1 MDIFLVDFENV
12 HTAGL
17 KGQNY
22 LKDAVIH
29 VFFSSNTCNQ
39 PQITL
44 DLHELYELQ
53 RQHVT
58 LKFHETIKGHNA
70 LDFQLTSYLGL
81 LIDRASSTEQTNFYI
96 VSKDKG
102 YTCLN
107 DFWQQEQEIEHH
119 KFSIKFI
126 SSIMEVSNPHLALPY
141 NSTTP
146 TTQSKQVLPTPAVIQ
161 TTSVPPK
168 VNPVLPQVAPIV
180 AKMAP
185 VVAKMAPIVA
195 KMAPIVAKIAPTVTT
210 QTSAIPKTTNSA
222 AQTAPVIKP
231 QAIQPKVKTE
241 ECGANITS
249 IISIIRSKYPKVI
262 SKIDQ
267 IKELIIQ
274 FSKSQDNARL
284 NKLNVDLRKL
294 LPNDPYGKVYNEIY
308 FDIKEL
314 YTTNPSPTAPSKLEN
329 TNQAIEKII
338 SDKLSRIVNSFPEA
352 KSIKKDIKLWL
363 YEFRDKKNLTELH
376 LRIQKA
382 FPAKEFDNLYTKLY
396 KEIKAQL

>member
-146 TTQSKQVLPTPAVIQ
+146 ITQSKQVLPTPAVIQ

-180 AKMAP
+180 AK
-185 VVAKMAPIVA
+185 IV
-195 KMAPIVAKIAPTVTT
+195 PTVTT
-210 QTSAIPKTTNSA
+210 QTSAIPKTTNSV
-222 AQTAPVIKP
+222 AQTAPVIKT

-241 ECGANITS
+241 ECGANLTS

-262 SKIDQ
+262 TKIDQ

-274 FSKSQDNARL
+274 FSKNKDNARL

>member
-180 AKMAP
+180 AK
-185 VVAKMAPIVA
+185 
-195 KMAPIVAKIAPTVTT
+195 PIVAKIVPTVTT
-210 QTSAIPKTTNSA
+210 QTSAIPKTTNSV
-222 AQTAPVIKP
+222 AQTAPVIKT

-241 ECGANITS
+241 ECGANLTS

-274 FSKSQDNARL
+274 FSKNQDNARL
-284 NKLNVDLRKL
+284 NKLNLDLHKL

-314 YTTNPSPTAPSKLEN
+314 YATNPSPTVPLKPEN
-329 TNQAIEKII
+329 TSQAIEKII
-338 SDKLSRIVNSFPEA
+338 SDKLSRIVSSFPEA

-382 FPAKEFDNLYTKLY
+382 FPAKEFDNLYIKLY

>member
-1 MDIFLVDFENV
+1 M
-12 HTAGL
+12 
-17 KGQNY
+17 
-22 LKDAVIH
+22 
-29 VFFSSNTCNQ
+29 
-39 PQITL
+39 

-53 RQHVT
+53 RHHVT
-58 LKFHETIKGHNA
+58 LIFHETIKGHNA

-102 YTCLN
+102 YTCLS
-107 DFWQQEQEIEHH
+107 DFWQQEQEIKHH

-180 AKMAP
+180 AK
-185 VVAKMAPIVA
+185 
-195 KMAPIVAKIAPTVTT
+195 PIVAKIVPTVTT
-210 QTSAIPKTTNSA
+210 QTSAIPKTTNSV
-222 AQTAPVIKP
+222 AQTAPVIKT

-241 ECGANITS
+241 ECGANLTS

-262 SKIDQ
+262 TKIDQ

-274 FSKSQDNARL
+274 FSKNKDNARL
-284 NKLNVDLRKL
+284 NKLNIDLHKL
-294 LPNDPYGKVYNEIY
+294 LPNEPYGKVYNEIY

-314 YTTNPSPTAPSKLEN
+314 YATNPSPTAPSKPEN
-329 TNQAIEKII
+329 TSQANEKII

>member
-1 MDIFLVDFENV
+1 MQ
-12 HTAGL
+12 L

-29 VFFSSNTCNQ
+29 VFFSSNICNQ

-146 TTQSKQVLPTPAVIQ
+146 TTQSKQALPTPAVIQ

-168 VNPVLPQVAPIV
+168 VNPVLPQVAP
-180 AKMAP
+180 
-185 VVAKMAPIVA
+185 VVAK
-195 KMAPIVAKIAPTVTT
+195 VAKIAPTVTT
-210 QTSAIPKTTNSA
+210 QTSAIPKTTNSV
-222 AQTAPVIKP
+222 AQTAPVIKT

-241 ECGANITS
+241 ECGANLTS

-274 FSKSQDNARL
+274 FSKNKDNARL
-284 NKLNVDLRKL
+284 NKLNIDLHKL
-294 LPNDPYGKVYNEIY
+294 LPNEPYGKVYNEIY

-314 YTTNPSPTAPSKLEN
+314 YATNPSPTVPSKPEN
-329 TNQAIEKII
+329 TSQAIEKII
-338 SDKLSRIVNSFPEA
+338 SDKLSRIVSSFPEA

-382 FPAKEFDNLYTKLY
+382 FPAKEFDNLYIKLY

>member
-180 AKMAP
+180 AK
-185 VVAKMAPIVA
+185 
-195 KMAPIVAKIAPTVTT
+195 PIVAKIVPTVTT
-210 QTSAIPKTTNSA
+210 QTSAIPKTTNSV
-222 AQTAPVIKP
+222 AQTAPVIKTK
-231 QAIQPKVKTE
+231 ATQPKVKTE
-241 ECGANITS
+241 ECGANLTS
-249 IISIIRSKYPKVI
+249 TISIIRSKYPKVI

-274 FSKSQDNARL
+274 FSKNQDNARL
-284 NKLNVDLRKL
+284 NKLNLDLHKL

-314 YTTNPSPTAPSKLEN
+314 YATNPSPTAPSKPEN
-329 TNQAIEKII
+329 TSQEIEKII
-338 SDKLSRIVNSFPEA
+338 SDKLSRIVSSFPEA

>member
-146 TTQSKQVLPTPAVIQ
+146 TTQSKQALPTPAVIQ

-168 VNPVLPQVAPIV
+168 VNSVLPQVAP
-180 AKMAP
+180 
-185 VVAKMAPIVA
+185 VVAK
-195 KMAPIVAKIAPTVTT
+195 VAKIAPTVTT
-210 QTSAIPKTTNSA
+210 QTSAIPKTTNSV
-222 AQTAPVIKP
+222 AQTAPVIKT

-241 ECGANITS
+241 ECGANLTS

-274 FSKSQDNARL
+274 FSKNKDNARL
-284 NKLNVDLRKL
+284 NKLNIDLHKL
-294 LPNDPYGKVYNEIY
+294 LPNEPYGKVYNEIY

-314 YTTNPSPTAPSKLEN
+314 YATNPSPTVPSKPEN
-329 TNQAIEKII
+329 TSQAIEKII
-338 SDKLSRIVNSFPEA
+338 SDKLSRIVSSFPEA

-382 FPAKEFDNLYTKLY
+382 FPAKEFDNLYIKLY

>member
-146 TTQSKQVLPTPAVIQ
+146 TTQSKQALPTPAVIQ

-168 VNPVLPQVAPIV
+168 VNPVLPQVAP
-180 AKMAP
+180 
-185 VVAKMAPIVA
+185 VVAK
-195 KMAPIVAKIAPTVTT
+195 VAKIAPTVTT
-210 QTSAIPKTTNSA
+210 QTSAIPKTTNSV
-222 AQTAPVIKP
+222 AQTAPVIKTK
-231 QAIQPKVKTE
+231 ATQPKVKTE
-241 ECGANITS
+241 ECGANLTS

-274 FSKSQDNARL
+274 FSKNQDNARL
-284 NKLNVDLRKL
+284 NKLNLDLHKL

-314 YTTNPSPTAPSKLEN
+314 YATNPSPTAPSKPEN
-329 TNQAIEKII
+329 TSQEIEKII
-338 SDKLSRIVNSFPEA
+338 SDKLSRIVSSFPEA

>member
-146 TTQSKQVLPTPAVIQ
+146 TTQSKQALPTPAVIQ

-168 VNPVLPQVAPIV
+168 VNPVLPQVAP
-180 AKMAP
+180 
-185 VVAKMAPIVA
+185 VVAK
-195 KMAPIVAKIAPTVTT
+195 VAKIAPTVTT
-210 QTSAIPKTTNSA
+210 QTSAIPKTTNSV
-222 AQTAPVIKP
+222 AQTAPVIKT

-241 ECGANITS
+241 ECGANLTS

-274 FSKSQDNARL
+274 FSKNKDNARL
-284 NKLNVDLRKL
+284 NKLNIDLHKL
-294 LPNDPYGKVYNEIY
+294 LPNEPYGKVYNEIY

-314 YTTNPSPTAPSKLEN
+314 YATNPNPSPTAPSKLEN
-329 TNQAIEKII
+329 TNQANEKII
-338 SDKLSRIVNSFPEA
+338 SDKLSRIVSSFPEA

-382 FPAKEFDNLYTKLY
+382 FPAKEFDNLYIKLY

>member
-126 SSIMEVSNPHLALPY
+126 SSIMEVSNPHLALTY

-146 TTQSKQVLPTPAVIQ
+146 TTQSKQLLPTPAVIQ

-180 AKMAP
+180 AKH
-185 VVAKMAPIVA
+185 
-195 KMAPIVAKIAPTVTT
+195 IVAKIAPSVTT

-222 AQTAPVIKP
+222 AQTAPIIKP
-231 QAIQPKVKTE
+231 QAIQPKAKTE
-241 ECGANITS
+241 KCGANITS

-274 FSKSQDNARL
+274 FSKNHDSARL
-284 NKLNVDLRKL
+284 NKLNVDLHKL
-294 LPNDPYGKVYNEIY
+294 LPNDPYGKIYNEIY

-314 YTTNPSPTAPSKLEN
+314 YATNPSPTAPEKLEN
-329 TNQAIEKII
+329 TSQANEKII
-338 SDKLSRIVNSFPEA
+338 SDKLSRIVSSFPEA

-363 YEFRDKKNLTELH
+363 YEFRDKQNLTELH

-382 FPAKEFDNLYTKLY
+382 FPAKEFDNLYTRLY

>member
-1 MDIFLVDFENV
+1 MEQKPIWIFLGKNHIFLVDFENV

-141 NSTTP
+141 NSATP
-146 TTQSKQVLPTPAVIQ
+146 ATKSEQVLPTPAVIK
-161 TTSVPPK
+161 TASVEPK

-180 AKMAP
+180 AK
-185 VVAKMAPIVA
+185 
-195 KMAPIVAKIAPTVTT
+195 VAKIAPTVTT
-210 QTSAIPKTTNSA
+210 QTSAIPKTTNSV
-222 AQTAPVIKP
+222 AQTAPVIKTK
-231 QAIQPKVKTE
+231 ATQPKVKTE
-241 ECGANITS
+241 ECGANLTS

-274 FSKSQDNARL
+274 FSKNQDNARL
-284 NKLNVDLRKL
+284 NKLNLDLHKL

-314 YTTNPSPTAPSKLEN
+314 YATNPSPTAPSKPEN
-329 TNQAIEKII
+329 TSQEIEKII
-338 SDKLSRIVNSFPEA
+338 SDKLSRIVSSFPEA

-376 LRIQKA
+376 LLIQKA

>member
-1 MDIFLVDFENV
+1 MEWNKNQHGYFLVDFENV

-141 NSTTP
+141 NSATP
-146 TTQSKQVLPTPAVIQ
+146 ATKSEQVLPTPAVIQ

-185 VVAKMAPIVA
+185 
-195 KMAPIVAKIAPTVTT
+195 IVAKIAPTVTT
-210 QTSAIPKTTNSA
+210 QTSAIPKTTNFV
-222 AQTAPVIKP
+222 AQTAPIIKP

-314 YTTNPSPTAPSKLEN
+314 YATNPSPTVPSKPEN
-329 TNQAIEKII
+329 TSQAIEKII

-363 YEFRDKKNLTELH
+363 YEFKDKKNLTELH

>member
-29 VFFSSNTCNQ
+29 VFFSSNICNQ

-141 NSTTP
+141 NSATL
-146 TTQSKQVLPTPAVIQ
+146 TTQSKQALPTPAVIQ

-168 VNPVLPQVAPIV
+168 VNPVLPQVAP
-180 AKMAP
+180 
-185 VVAKMAPIVA
+185 VVAK
-195 KMAPIVAKIAPTVTT
+195 VAKIAPTVTT
-210 QTSAIPKTTNSA
+210 QTSAIPKTTNSV
-222 AQTAPVIKP
+222 AQTAPVIKTK
-231 QAIQPKVKTE
+231 ATQPKVKTE
-241 ECGANITS
+241 ECGANLTS

-274 FSKSQDNARL
+274 FSKNQDNARL
-284 NKLNVDLRKL
+284 NKLNLDLHKL

-314 YTTNPSPTAPSKLEN
+314 YATNPSPTAPSKPEN
-329 TNQAIEKII
+329 TSQEIEKII
-338 SDKLSRIVNSFPEA
+338 SDKLSRIVSSFPEA

>member
-146 TTQSKQVLPTPAVIQ
+146 TTQSKQVLPTPAVIK
-161 TTSVPPK
+161 TASVEPK

-180 AKMAP
+180 AK
-185 VVAKMAPIVA
+185 
-195 KMAPIVAKIAPTVTT
+195 VAKIAPTVTT
-210 QTSAIPKTTNSA
+210 QTSAIPKTTNSV
-222 AQTAPVIKP
+222 AQTAPVIKTK
-231 QAIQPKVKTE
+231 ATQPKVKTE
-241 ECGANITS
+241 ECGANLTS

-274 FSKSQDNARL
+274 FSKNQDNARL
-284 NKLNVDLRKL
+284 NKLNLDLHKL

-314 YTTNPSPTAPSKLEN
+314 YATNPSPTAPSKPEN
-329 TNQAIEKII
+329 TSQEIEKII
-338 SDKLSRIVNSFPEA
+338 SDKLSRIVSSFPEA

-382 FPAKEFDNLYTKLY
+382 FPAKELDNLYTKLY

>member
-29 VFFSSNTCNQ
+29 VFFSSNICNQ

-146 TTQSKQVLPTPAVIQ
+146 TTQSKQALPTPAVIQ

-168 VNPVLPQVAPIV
+168 VNPVLPQVAP
-180 AKMAP
+180 
-185 VVAKMAPIVA
+185 VVAK
-195 KMAPIVAKIAPTVTT
+195 VAKIAPTVTT
-210 QTSAIPKTTNSA
+210 QTSAIPKTTNSV
-222 AQTAPVIKP
+222 AQTAPVIKT

-241 ECGANITS
+241 ECGANLTS

-274 FSKSQDNARL
+274 FSKNKDNARL
-284 NKLNVDLRKL
+284 NKLNIDLHKL
-294 LPNDPYGKVYNEIY
+294 LPNEPYGKVYNEIY

-314 YTTNPSPTAPSKLEN
+314 YATNPSPTVPSKPEN
-329 TNQAIEKII
+329 TSQAIEKII
-338 SDKLSRIVNSFPEA
+338 SDKLSRIVSSFPEA

-382 FPAKEFDNLYTKLY
+382 FPAKEFDNLYIKLY

>member
-1 MDIFLVDFENV
+1 MDVFLVDFENV

-53 RQHVT
+53 RHHVT
-58 LKFHETIKGHNA
+58 LIFHETIKEHNA

-146 TTQSKQVLPTPAVIQ
+146 TTQSKQALPTPAVIQ

-168 VNPVLPQVAPIV
+168 VNPVLPQVAP
-180 AKMAP
+180 
-185 VVAKMAPIVA
+185 VVAK
-195 KMAPIVAKIAPTVTT
+195 VAKIAPTVTT
-210 QTSAIPKTTNSA
+210 QTSAIPKTTNSV
-222 AQTAPVIKP
+222 AQTAPVIKT

-241 ECGANITS
+241 ECGANLTS

-274 FSKSQDNARL
+274 FSKNKDNARL
-284 NKLNVDLRKL
+284 NKLNIDLHKL
-294 LPNDPYGKVYNEIY
+294 LPNEPYGKVYNEIY

-314 YTTNPSPTAPSKLEN
+314 YATNPSPTVPSKPEN
-329 TNQAIEKII
+329 TSQAIEKII
-338 SDKLSRIVNSFPEA
+338 SDKLSRIVSSFPEA

-382 FPAKEFDNLYTKLY
+382 FPAKEFDNLYIKLY

>member
-180 AKMAP
+180 AK
-185 VVAKMAPIVA
+185 IV
-195 KMAPIVAKIAPTVTT
+195 PTVTT
-210 QTSAIPKTTNSA
+210 QTSAIPKTTNSV
-222 AQTAPVIKP
+222 AQTAPVIKT

-241 ECGANITS
+241 ECGANLTS

-262 SKIDQ
+262 TKIDQ

-274 FSKSQDNARL
+274 FSKNKDNARL
-284 NKLNVDLRKL
+284 NKLNIDLHKL
-294 LPNDPYGKVYNEIY
+294 LPNEPYGKVYNEIY

-314 YTTNPSPTAPSKLEN
+314 YATNPSPTVPSKPEN
-329 TNQAIEKII
+329 TSQAIEKII
-338 SDKLSRIVNSFPEA
+338 SDKLSRIVSSFPEA
-352 KSIKKDIKLWL
+352 KSIKKEIKLWL
-363 YEFRDKKNLTELH
+363 YEFKDKKNLTELH

>member
-185 VVAKMAPIVA
+185 
-195 KMAPIVAKIAPTVTT
+195 IVAKIAPTVTT

-314 YTTNPSPTAPSKLEN
+314 YATNPSPTVPSKPEN
-329 TNQAIEKII
+329 TSQAIEKII
-338 SDKLSRIVNSFPEA
+338 SDKLSRIVSSFPEA

>member
-29 VFFSSNTCNQ
+29 VFFSSNICNQ

-146 TTQSKQVLPTPAVIQ
+146 TTQSKQALPTPAVIQ

-168 VNPVLPQVAPIV
+168 VNPVLPQVAP
-180 AKMAP
+180 
-185 VVAKMAPIVA
+185 VVAK
-195 KMAPIVAKIAPTVTT
+195 VAKIAPTVTT
-210 QTSAIPKTTNSA
+210 QTSAIPKTTNSV
-222 AQTAPVIKP
+222 AQTAPVIKT

-241 ECGANITS
+241 ECGANLTS

-284 NKLNVDLRKL
+284 NKLNIDLHKL
-294 LPNDPYGKVYNEIY
+294 LPNEPYGKVYNEIY

-314 YTTNPSPTAPSKLEN
+314 YATNPSPTAPSKPEN
-329 TNQAIEKII
+329 TSQAIEKII
-338 SDKLSRIVNSFPEA
+338 SDKLSRIVSSFPEA

-363 YEFRDKKNLTELH
+363 YEFRNKQNLTELH

-396 KEIKAQL
+396 KEIKALL

>member
-1 MDIFLVDFENV
+1 M
-12 HTAGL
+12 
-17 KGQNY
+17 
-22 LKDAVIH
+22 
-29 VFFSSNTCNQ
+29 
-39 PQITL
+39 

-146 TTQSKQVLPTPAVIQ
+146 TTQSKQALPTPAVIQ

-180 AKMAP
+180 AK
-185 VVAKMAPIVA
+185 
-195 KMAPIVAKIAPTVTT
+195 PIVAKIVPTVTT
-210 QTSAIPKTTNSA
+210 QTSAIPKTTNSV
-222 AQTAPVIKP
+222 AQTAPVIKTK
-231 QAIQPKVKTE
+231 ATQPKVKTE
-241 ECGANITS
+241 ECSANLTS

-274 FSKSQDNARL
+274 FSKNQDNARL
-284 NKLNVDLRKL
+284 NKLNLDLHKL

-314 YTTNPSPTAPSKLEN
+314 YATNPSPTAPSKPEN
-329 TNQAIEKII
+329 TSQEIEKII
-338 SDKLSRIVNSFPEA
+338 SDKLSRIVSSFPEA

-363 YEFRDKKNLTELH
+363 YEFRNKQNLTELH

>member
-146 TTQSKQVLPTPAVIQ
+146 TTQSKQALPTPAVIQ
-161 TTSVPPK
+161 TTPVPPK

-180 AKMAP
+180 AK
-185 VVAKMAPIVA
+185 
-195 KMAPIVAKIAPTVTT
+195 PIVAKIVPTVTT
-210 QTSAIPKTTNSA
+210 QTSAIPKTTNSV
-222 AQTAPVIKP
+222 AQTAPVIKTK
-231 QAIQPKVKTE
+231 ATQPKVKTE
-241 ECGANITS
+241 ECSANLTS

-274 FSKSQDNARL
+274 FSKNQDNARL
-284 NKLNVDLRKL
+284 NKLNLDLHKL
-294 LPNDPYGKVYNEIY
+294 LPNEPYGKVYNEIY

-314 YTTNPSPTAPSKLEN
+314 YATNPSPTVPSKPEN
-329 TNQAIEKII
+329 TSQAIEKII
-338 SDKLSRIVNSFPEA
+338 SDKLSRIVSSFPEA
-352 KSIKKDIKLWL
+352 KSIKKEIKLWL
-363 YEFRDKKNLTELH
+363 YEFKDKKNLTELH

>member
-29 VFFSSNTCNQ
+29 VFFSSNICNQ

-126 SSIMEVSNPHLALPY
+126 GSIMEVSNPHLALPY

-168 VNPVLPQVAPIV
+168 VNPVLPQVAP
-180 AKMAP
+180 
-185 VVAKMAPIVA
+185 VVAK
-195 KMAPIVAKIAPTVTT
+195 VAKIAPTVTT
-210 QTSAIPKTTNSA
+210 QTSAIPKTTNSV
-222 AQTAPVIKP
+222 AQTAPVIKT

-241 ECGANITS
+241 ECGANLTS

-262 SKIDQ
+262 TKIDQ

-274 FSKSQDNARL
+274 FSKNKDNARL
-284 NKLNVDLRKL
+284 NKLNIDLHKL
-294 LPNDPYGKVYNEIY
+294 LPNEPYGKVYNEIY

-314 YTTNPSPTAPSKLEN
+314 YATNPSPTAPSKPEN
-329 TNQAIEKII
+329 TSQANEKII

>member
-146 TTQSKQVLPTPAVIQ
+146 TTQSKQALPTPAVIQ
-161 TTSVPPK
+161 TTPVPPK

-180 AKMAP
+180 AK
-185 VVAKMAPIVA
+185 
-195 KMAPIVAKIAPTVTT
+195 PIVAKIVPTVTT
-210 QTSAIPKTTNSA
+210 QTSAIPKTTNSV
-222 AQTAPVIKP
+222 AQTAPVIKTK
-231 QAIQPKVKTE
+231 ATQPKVKTE
-241 ECGANITS
+241 ECSA
-249 IISIIRSKYPKVI
+249 ISIIRSKYPKVI

-274 FSKSQDNARL
+274 FSKNQDNARL
-284 NKLNVDLRKL
+284 NKLNLDLHKL
-294 LPNDPYGKVYNEIY
+294 LPNEPYGKVYNEIY

-314 YTTNPSPTAPSKLEN
+314 YATNPSPTVPSKPEN
-329 TNQAIEKII
+329 TSQAIEKII
-338 SDKLSRIVNSFPEA
+338 SDKLSRIVSSFPEA
-352 KSIKKDIKLWL
+352 KSIKKEIKLWL
-363 YEFRDKKNLTELH
+363 YEFKDKKNLTELH

>member
-168 VNPVLPQVAPIV
+168 VNPVLPQVAPIL
-180 AKMAP
+180 
-185 VVAKMAPIVA
+185 
-195 KMAPIVAKIAPTVTT
+195 AKIAPTVTT

>member
-119 KFSIKFI
+119 KFSKKFF

-185 VVAKMAPIVA
+185 
-195 KMAPIVAKIAPTVTT
+195 IVAKIAPTVTT
-210 QTSAIPKTTNSA
+210 QTSAIPKTTNSV
-222 AQTAPVIKP
+222 AQTAPVIKT

>member
-146 TTQSKQVLPTPAVIQ
+146 TTQSKQVLPTPVVIQ

-168 VNPVLPQVAPIV
+168 VNPVLPQV
-180 AKMAP
+180 
-185 VVAKMAPIVA
+185 APIVA

>member
-53 RQHVT
+53 RHHVT
-58 LKFHETIKGHNA
+58 LIFHETIKGHNA

-180 AKMAP
+180 AK
-185 VVAKMAPIVA
+185 
-195 KMAPIVAKIAPTVTT
+195 IAPTVTT
-210 QTSAIPKTTNSA
+210 QTSAIPKTTNSV
-222 AQTAPVIKP
+222 AQTAPIIKP

-284 NKLNVDLRKL
+284 NKLNADLRKL
-294 LPNDPYGKVYNEIY
+294 LPNDQYGKLYNEIY

-314 YTTNPSPTAPSKLEN
+314 YATNPSPTVPSKPEN
-329 TNQAIEKII
+329 TSQANEKII
-338 SDKLSRIVNSFPEA
+338 SDKLSRIVSSFPEA

>member
-146 TTQSKQVLPTPAVIQ
+146 TTQSKQALPTPAVIQ

-168 VNPVLPQVAPIV
+168 VNPVLPQVAL
-180 AKMAP
+180 
-185 VVAKMAPIVA
+185 VVAK
-195 KMAPIVAKIAPTVTT
+195 VAKIAPTVTT
-210 QTSAIPKTTNSA
+210 QTSAIPKTTNSV
-222 AQTAPVIKP
+222 AQTAPVIKT

-241 ECGANITS
+241 ECGANLTS

-274 FSKSQDNARL
+274 FSKNKDNARL
-284 NKLNVDLRKL
+284 NKLNIDLHKL
-294 LPNDPYGKVYNEIY
+294 LPNEPYGKVYNEIY

-314 YTTNPSPTAPSKLEN
+314 YATNPSPTVPSKPEN
-329 TNQAIEKII
+329 TSQAIEKII
-338 SDKLSRIVNSFPEA
+338 SDKLSRIVSSFPEA

-382 FPAKEFDNLYTKLY
+382 FPAKEFDNLYIKLY

>member
-1 MDIFLVDFENV
+1 M
-12 HTAGL
+12 
-17 KGQNY
+17 
-22 LKDAVIH
+22 
-29 VFFSSNTCNQ
+29 
-39 PQITL
+39 
-44 DLHELYELQ
+44 HELYELQ

-168 VNPVLPQVAPIV
+168 VNPVLPQVAPIG
-180 AKMAP
+180 
-185 VVAKMAPIVA
+185 
-195 KMAPIVAKIAPTVTT
+195 AKIAPTVTT
-210 QTSAIPKTTNSA
+210 QTSAIPKTTNSVA
-222 AQTAPVIKP
+222 KTAPIIKP

-284 NKLNVDLRKL
+284 NKLNADLRKL
-294 LPNDPYGKVYNEIY
+294 LPNDQYGKLYNEIY

-314 YTTNPSPTAPSKLEN
+314 YATNPNPSPTAPSKLEN
-329 TNQAIEKII
+329 TNQANEKII
-338 SDKLSRIVNSFPEA
+338 SDKLSRIVSSFPEA

-363 YEFRDKKNLTELH
+363 NEFRDKKNLTELH

>member
-168 VNPVLPQVAPIV
+168 VNPVLPQVAHIV
-180 AKMAP
+180 AK
-185 VVAKMAPIVA
+185 
-195 KMAPIVAKIAPTVTT
+195 PIVAKIVPTVTT
-210 QTSAIPKTTNSA
+210 QTSAIPKTTNSV
-222 AQTAPVIKP
+222 AQTAPVIKT

-241 ECGANITS
+241 ECGANLTS

-262 SKIDQ
+262 TKIDQ

-274 FSKSQDNARL
+274 FSKNKDNARL
-284 NKLNVDLRKL
+284 NKLNIDLHKL
-294 LPNDPYGKVYNEIY
+294 LPNEPYGKVYNEIY

-314 YTTNPSPTAPSKLEN
+314 YATNPSPTVPSKPEN
-329 TNQAIEKII
+329 TSQAIEKII
-338 SDKLSRIVNSFPEA
+338 SDKLSRIVSSFPEA
-352 KSIKKDIKLWL
+352 KSIKKEIKLWL
-363 YEFRDKKNLTELH
+363 YEFKDKKNLTELH

>member
-29 VFFSSNTCNQ
+29 VFFSSNICNQ

-107 DFWQQEQEIEHH
+107 DFWQQEQGIEHH

-180 AKMAP
+180 AK
-185 VVAKMAPIVA
+185 IV
-195 KMAPIVAKIAPTVTT
+195 PTVTT
-210 QTSAIPKTTNSA
+210 QTSAIPKTTNSV
-222 AQTAPVIKP
+222 AQTAPVIKT

-274 FSKSQDNARL
+274 FSKNQDNARL
-284 NKLNVDLRKL
+284 NKLNLDLHKL

-314 YTTNPSPTAPSKLEN
+314 YATNPSPTAPSKPEN
-329 TNQAIEKII
+329 TSQAIEKII
-338 SDKLSRIVNSFPEA
+338 SDKLSRIVSSFPEA

-363 YEFRDKKNLTELH
+363 YEFRNKQNLTELH

>member
-185 VVAKMAPIVA
+185 
-195 KMAPIVAKIAPTVTT
+195 IVAKIAPTVTT
-210 QTSAIPKTTNSA
+210 QTSAIPKTTNFV
-222 AQTAPVIKP
+222 AQTAPIIKP

-338 SDKLSRIVNSFPEA
+338 SDKLSRIVSSFPEA

>member
-168 VNPVLPQVAPIV
+168 VNPVLPQVAPI
-180 AKMAP
+180 
-185 VVAKMAPIVA
+185 VAKMAPIVA

>member
-180 AKMAP
+180 AK
-185 VVAKMAPIVA
+185 IV
-195 KMAPIVAKIAPTVTT
+195 PTVTT
-210 QTSAIPKTTNSA
+210 QTSAIPKTTNSV
-222 AQTAPVIKP
+222 AQTAPVIKT

-241 ECGANITS
+241 ECGANLTS

-262 SKIDQ
+262 TKIDQ

-274 FSKSQDNARL
+274 FSKNKDNARL

>member
-29 VFFSSNTCNQ
+29 VFFSSNICNQ

-141 NSTTP
+141 NSTTL
-146 TTQSKQVLPTPAVIQ
+146 TTQSKQALPTPAVIQ

-168 VNPVLPQVAPIV
+168 VNPVLPQVAP
-180 AKMAP
+180 
-185 VVAKMAPIVA
+185 VVAK
-195 KMAPIVAKIAPTVTT
+195 VAKIAPTVTT
-210 QTSAIPKTTNSA
+210 QTSAIPKTTNSV
-222 AQTAPVIKP
+222 AQTAPVIKT

-241 ECGANITS
+241 ECGANLTS

-262 SKIDQ
+262 TKIDQ

-274 FSKSQDNARL
+274 VSKNKDNARL
-284 NKLNVDLRKL
+284 NKLNIDLHKL
-294 LPNDPYGKVYNEIY
+294 LPNEPYGKVYNEIY

-314 YTTNPSPTAPSKLEN
+314 YATNPSPTVPSKPEN
-329 TNQAIEKII
+329 TSQAIEKII
-338 SDKLSRIVNSFPEA
+338 SDKLSRIVSSFPEA

>member
-146 TTQSKQVLPTPAVIQ
+146 TTQSKQALPTPAVIQ

-168 VNPVLPQVAPIV
+168 VNPVLPQVAP
-180 AKMAP
+180 
-185 VVAKMAPIVA
+185 VVAK
-195 KMAPIVAKIAPTVTT
+195 VAKIAPTVTT
-210 QTSAIPKTTNSA
+210 QTSAIPKTTNSV
-222 AQTAPVIKP
+222 AQTAPVIKT

-241 ECGANITS
+241 ECGANLTS

-274 FSKSQDNARL
+274 FSKNKDNARL
-284 NKLNVDLRKL
+284 NKLNIDLHKL
-294 LPNDPYGKVYNEIY
+294 LPNEPYGKVYNEIY

-314 YTTNPSPTAPSKLEN
+314 YATNPSPTVPSKPEN
-329 TNQAIEKII
+329 TSQAIEKII
-338 SDKLSRIVNSFPEA
+338 SDKLSRIVSSFPEA

-382 FPAKEFDNLYTKLY
+382 FPAKEFDNLYIKLY

>member
-168 VNPVLPQVAPIV
+168 VNPVLPQVAPIG
-180 AKMAP
+180 
-185 VVAKMAPIVA
+185 
-195 KMAPIVAKIAPTVTT
+195 AKIAPTVTT
-210 QTSAIPKTTNSA
+210 QTSAIPKTTNSVA
-222 AQTAPVIKP
+222 KTAPIIKP

-284 NKLNVDLRKL
+284 NKLNADLRKL
-294 LPNDPYGKVYNEIY
+294 LPNDQYGKLYNEIY

-314 YTTNPSPTAPSKLEN
+314 YATNPNPSPTAPSKLEN
-329 TNQAIEKII
+329 TNQANEKII
-338 SDKLSRIVNSFPEA
+338 SDKLSRIVSSFPEA

-363 YEFRDKKNLTELH
+363 NEFRDKKNLTELH

>member
-168 VNPVLPQVAPIV
+168 VNPVLPQV
-180 AKMAP
+180 
-185 VVAKMAPIVA
+185 APIVA

>member
-29 VFFSSNTCNQ
+29 VFFSSNICNQ

-146 TTQSKQVLPTPAVIQ
+146 TTQSKQALPTPAVIQ

-168 VNPVLPQVAPIV
+168 VNPVLPQVAP
-180 AKMAP
+180 
-185 VVAKMAPIVA
+185 VVAK
-195 KMAPIVAKIAPTVTT
+195 VAKIAPTVTT
-210 QTSAIPKTTNSA
+210 QTSAIPKTTNSV
-222 AQTAPVIKP
+222 AQTAPVIKT

-241 ECGANITS
+241 ECGANLTS

-274 FSKSQDNARL
+274 FSKNQDNARL
-284 NKLNVDLRKL
+284 NKLNLDLHKL

-314 YTTNPSPTAPSKLEN
+314 YATNPSPTAPSKPEN
-329 TNQAIEKII
+329 TSQEIEKII
-338 SDKLSRIVNSFPEA
+338 SDKLSRIVSSFPEA